1 MTDFFFASCLFVGLS
16 GMQKLS
22 AVIITFNEER
32 NIARCLDSLQGVA
45 DEIIIVDS
53 FSTDKTQEIASKYN
67 TIFIQ
72 HAFEGHIQQKNYA
85 LSCAS
90 FNFVISL
97 DADEALSETLR
108 NSILK
113 VKMGQIADG
122 YSMNRLSNYCGHW
135 IRHGSWYPDKKLRLF
150 DRTKVQ
156 WAGFNPHDKAEAIE
170 GSVLNH
176 LDGDILHY
184 TYYTIEEHVRK
195 LDYFST
201 IAAKAYFEKNKH
213 AGWFD
218 LSIRPGFAFFRDF
231 ILRAGFL
238 DGYYGWVI
246 ARFTAHYTMQKYVKL
261 RFLIEQNR
269 TKKNSNS

>member
-1 MTDFFFASCLFVGLS
+1 MADFFFALCLFVGLS
-16 GMQKLS
+16 SKHKLS

-32 NIARCLDSLQGVA
+32 NIDRCLKSLHGVA
-45 DEIIIVDS
+45 DEIVVVDS
-53 FSTDKTQEIASKYN
+53 FSTDKTQEIVAMHN
-67 TIFIQ
+67 AIFIQ
-72 HAFEGHIQQKNYA
+72 HAFEGHIQQKNFA
-85 LSCAS
+85 LSQAS
-90 FNFVISL
+90 NDLVISL

-108 NSILK
+108 NNILK

-150 DRTKVQ
+150 NRTKVQ
-156 WAGFNPHDKAEAIE
+156 WAGINPHDKAEAIE
-170 GSVLNH
+170 GSIINH

-184 TYYTIEEHVRK
+184 TYYTIEEHVKK
-195 LDYFST
+195 LDYFSS
-201 IAAKAYFEKNKH
+201 IAAKAYLKKNKK

-218 LSIRPGFAFFRDF
+218 LAIRPGFAFFRDF

-261 RFLIEQNR
+261 RFLIEQNQ
-269 TKKNSNS
+269 TNKKLNS

>member
-1 MTDFFFASCLFVGLS
+1 VADFFFALCLFVGLS
-16 GMQKLS
+16 SKHKLS

-32 NIARCLDSLQGVA
+32 NIDRCLKSLHGVA
-45 DEIIIVDS
+45 DEIVVVDS
-53 FSTDKTQEIASKYN
+53 FSTDKTQEIVAMHN
-67 TIFIQ
+67 AIFIQ
-72 HAFEGHIQQKNYA
+72 HAFEGHIQQKNFA
-85 LSCAS
+85 LSQAS
-90 FNFVISL
+90 NDLVISL

-108 NSILK
+108 NNILK

-150 DRTKVQ
+150 NRTKVQ
-156 WAGFNPHDKAEAIE
+156 WAGINPHDKAEAIE
-170 GSVLNH
+170 GSIINH

-184 TYYTIEEHVRK
+184 TYYTIEEHVKK
-195 LDYFST
+195 LDYFSS
-201 IAAKAYFEKNKH
+201 IAAKAYLKKNKK

-218 LSIRPGFAFFRDF
+218 LAIRPGFAFFRDF

-261 RFLIEQNR
+261 RFLIEQNQ
-269 TKKNSNS
+269 TNKKLNS

>member
-32 NIARCLDSLQGVA
+32 NIARCLESLQGVV

-53 FSTDKTQEIASKYN
+53 FSTDTTQEIARTYN
-67 TIFIQ
+67 AVFIQ
-72 HAFEGHIQQKNYA
+72 HAFEGHIQQKNFA
-85 LSCAS
+85 LSQAS
-90 FNFVISL
+90 NDFVISL

-113 VKMGQIADG
+113 VKKGQIADG

-150 DRTKVQ
+150 DRRKVQ

-201 IAAKAYFEKNKH
+201 IAAKAYFERNKK

-218 LSIRPGFAFFRDF
+218 LYIRPGFAFFRDF

>member
-45 DEIIIVDS
+45 DEVIIVDS
-53 FSTDKTQEIASKYN
+53 FSTDKTQEITSKYN
-67 TIFIQ
+67 TVFIQ

-156 WAGFNPHDKAEAIE
+156 WAGFNPHDKAVAIE
-170 GSVLNH
+170 GSVLSH

-184 TYYTIEEHVRK
+184 TYYTIEEHVKK

-261 RFLIEQNR
+261 RFLIEQNQ
-269 TKKNSNS
+269 TNKKPNS

>member
-1 MTDFFFASCLFVGLS
+1 
-16 GMQKLS
+16 MQKLS

-32 NIARCLDSLQGVA
+32 NIARCLDSLQGVV

-53 FSTDKTQEIASKYN
+53 FSTDTTQEIATKYN
-67 TIFIQ
+67 AVFIQ
-72 HAFEGHIQQKNYA
+72 HAFEGHIQQKNFA
-85 LSCAS
+85 LSQAS
-90 FNFVISL
+90 NDFVISL

-113 VKMGQIADG
+113 VKMGRIVDG

-184 TYYTIEEHVRK
+184 TYYTIEEHIRK

-201 IAAKAYFEKNKH
+201 IAAKAYFEKNKQ

-218 LSIRPGFAFFRDF
+218 LSIRPSFAFFRDF

-246 ARFTAHYTMQKYVKL
+246 AKFTANYTLQKYVKL
-261 RFLIEQNR
+261 RFFIEQSQTN
-269 TKKNSNS
+269 KKLNS

>member
-1 MTDFFFASCLFVGLS
+1 MR
-16 GMQKLS
+16 KLS

-32 NIARCLDSLQGVA
+32 NIGRCLESLQGIV

-53 FSTDKTQEIASKYN
+53 FSTDKTQEIASSFN
-67 TIFIQ
+67 AVFIQ
-72 HAFEGHIQQKNYA
+72 HAFKGHIQQKNFA
-85 LSCAS
+85 LSQAS
-90 FNFVISL
+90 NDFVISL
-97 DADEALSETLR
+97 DADEALSDPLKT
-108 NSILK
+108 SILQ
-113 VKMGQIADG
+113 VKEQHTADG

-156 WAGFNPHDKAEAIE
+156 WAGVNPHDKAEALE
-170 GSVLNH
+170 GTVLKH
-176 LDGDILHY
+176 LSGDLLHF

-195 LDYFST
+195 LDYFSS
-201 IAAKAYFEKNKH
+201 IAANAYFEKNKK
-213 AGWFD
+213 AGLFN
-218 LSIRPGFAFFRDF
+218 LIIRPGFAFFRDF

-261 RFLIEQNR
+261 RFLHEQKQK
-269 TKKNSNS
+269 TELLNS

>member
-32 NIARCLDSLQGVA
+32 NIARCLDSLQGVV

-53 FSTDKTQEIASKYN
+53 FSTDTTQEIATKYN
-67 TIFIQ
+67 AVFIQ
-72 HAFEGHIQQKNYA
+72 HAFEGHIQQKNFA
-85 LSCAS
+85 LSQAS
-90 FNFVISL
+90 NDFVISL

-113 VKMGQIADG
+113 VKKGQISDG

-150 DRTKVQ
+150 DRRKVQ

-201 IAAKAYFEKNKH
+201 IAAKAYFEKNKQ

-218 LSIRPGFAFFRDF
+218 LAIRPGFAFFRDF

-261 RFLIEQNR
+261 RFLIEQNQ
-269 TKKNSNS
+269 TNKKPNS

>member
-32 NIARCLDSLQGVA
+32 NIARCLDSLQGVV

-53 FSTDKTQEIASKYN
+53 FSTDTTQEIATKYN
-67 TIFIQ
+67 VVFIQ
-72 HAFEGHIQQKNYA
+72 HAFEGHIQQKNFA
-85 LSCAS
+85 LSQAS
-90 FNFVISL
+90 NDFVISL

-113 VKMGQIADG
+113 VKKGQISDG

-150 DRTKVQ
+150 DRRKVQ

-201 IAAKAYFEKNKH
+201 IAAKAYFEKNKQ

-218 LSIRPGFAFFRDF
+218 LAIRPGFAFFRDF

-261 RFLIEQNR
+261 RFLIEQNQ
-269 TKKNSNS
+269 TNNKPNS

>member
-32 NIARCLDSLQGVA
+32 NIARCLDSLQGVV

-53 FSTDKTQEIASKYN
+53 FSTDTTQEIATKYN
-67 TIFIQ
+67 AVFIQ
-72 HAFEGHIQQKNYA
+72 HAFEGHIQQKNFA
-85 LSCAS
+85 LSQAS
-90 FNFVISL
+90 NDFVISL

-113 VKMGQIADG
+113 VKKGQISDG

-150 DRTKVQ
+150 DRRKVQ

-201 IAAKAYFEKNKH
+201 IAAKAYFEKNKQ

-218 LSIRPGFAFFRDF
+218 LAIRPGFAFFRDF

-261 RFLIEQNR
+261 RFLIEQNQ
-269 TKKNSNS
+269 TNNKPNS

>member
-1 MTDFFFASCLFVGLS
+1 MH
-16 GMQKLS
+16 KLS

-32 NIARCLDSLQGVA
+32 NIARCLDSLQSVA

-67 TIFIQ
+67 AVFIQ

-108 NSILK
+108 NNILK

-150 DRTKVQ
+150 NRTKVQ
-156 WAGFNPHDKAEAIE
+156 WAGINPHDKAEAIE
-170 GSVLNH
+170 GSVVNH

-184 TYYTIEEHVRK
+184 TYYTIEEHVKK
-195 LDYFST
+195 LDYFSS

-246 ARFTAHYTMQKYVKL
+246 AKFTAQYTLQKYVKL
-261 RFLIEQNR
+261 RFLIEKNQTN
-269 TKKNSNS
+269 KKPNS

>member
-32 NIARCLDSLQGVA
+32 NIARCLESLQGVV

-53 FSTDKTQEIASKYN
+53 FSTDTTQEIARKYN
-67 TIFIQ
+67 AVFIQ
-72 HAFEGHIQQKNYA
+72 HAFKGHIQQKNFA
-85 LSCAS
+85 LSQAS
-90 FNFVISL
+90 NDFVISL

-113 VKMGQIADG
+113 VKMDQIADG

-150 DRTKVQ
+150 DRRKVQ

-184 TYYTIEEHVRK
+184 TYYTIEEHVKK

-218 LSIRPGFAFFRDF
+218 LSIRPGFAFLRDF
-231 ILRAGFL
+231 VLRAGFL

>member
-32 NIARCLDSLQGVA
+32 NIARCLESLLDVA
-45 DEIIIVDS
+45 DEIVVVDS
-53 FSTDKTQEIASKYN
+53 FSTDKTQEIVAKHN
-67 TIFIQ
+67 AIFIQ

-97 DADEALSETLR
+97 DADEALSEILR

-113 VKMGQIADG
+113 LKMGHIADG

-156 WAGFNPHDKAEAIE
+156 WAGFNPHDKAEAME

-184 TYYTIEEHVRK
+184 TYYTIEEHVKK

-201 IAAKAYFEKNKH
+201 IAAKAYFEKNKQ

-246 ARFTAHYTMQKYVKL
+246 AKFTANYTLQKYVKL
-261 RFLIEQNR
+261 RFLIEQNQ
-269 TKKNSNS
+269 TNKKLNS

>member
-1 MTDFFFASCLFVGLS
+1 
-16 GMQKLS
+16 MQKLS

-32 NIARCLDSLQGVA
+32 NIARCLESLQGVV

-53 FSTDKTQEIASKYN
+53 FSTDTTQEIARKYN
-67 TIFIQ
+67 AVFIQ
-72 HAFEGHIQQKNYA
+72 HAFEGHIQQKNFA
-85 LSCAS
+85 LSQAS
-90 FNFVISL
+90 NDFVISL

-113 VKMGQIADG
+113 VKMDQIADG

-176 LDGDILHY
+176 LDGNILHY

-201 IAAKAYFEKNKH
+201 IAAKAYFEKNKKG
-213 AGWFD
+213 GWFD

>member
-32 NIARCLDSLQGVA
+32 NIARCLESLHGVA
-45 DEIIIVDS
+45 DEIVVIDS
-53 FSTDKTQEIASKYN
+53 FSTDKTQDIVAKYN
-67 TIFIQ
+67 AIFIQ

-85 LSCAS
+85 LGQAS
-90 FNFVISL
+90 NDLVISL

-108 NSILK
+108 NNILK
-113 VKMGQIADG
+113 VKIGNIADG

-170 GSVLNH
+170 GSVINH

-184 TYYTIEEHVRK
+184 TYYTIEEHVKK
-195 LDYFST
+195 LDYFSS
-201 IAAKAYFEKNKH
+201 IAANAYFNKNKK

-218 LSIRPGFAFFRDF
+218 LAVRPGFAFFRDF

-261 RFLIEQNR
+261 RFLIEQNQ
-269 TKKNSNS
+269 TNKKPNS